1 MHNALYQET
10 VISLSLAN
18 SKFMPGL
25 AFIDVKAD
33 SDILGIIYQES
44 RNIDFMDSLGP
55 YSIMSIQYLAS

>member
-1 MHNALYQET
+1 MHNALYQEI

-55 YSIMSIQYLAS
+55 YSIMSNQYLAS

>member
-1 MHNALYQET
+1 MHSAFYQEA

-55 YSIMSIQYLAS
+55 YSIMSNQYLAS

>member
-44 RNIDFMDSLGP
+44 RNIDFMDCLGP
-55 YSIMSIQYLAS
+55 YSIMSNQYLAS

>member
-44 RNIDFMDSLGP
+44 RNIDFMDGLGP
-55 YSIMSIQYLAS
+55 FSIMSNQYLAS

>member
-10 VISLSLAN
+10 VISLSLTN

-44 RNIDFMDSLGP
+44 RNIDFMDCLGP
-55 YSIMSIQYLAS
+55 YSIMSNQYLAS

>member
-33 SDILGIIYQES
+33 SDILGIIYHES
-44 RNIDFMDSLGP
+44 RNIGFMDSLGP
-55 YSIMSIQYLAS
+55 YSIMAS

>member
-44 RNIDFMDSLGP
+44 RNNDFMDGLGP
-55 YSIMSIQYLAS
+55 YSIMSNQYLAS